1 MLIIYLNIN
10 FEVSNIINKENYYV
24 VILNIKKN
32 IYIFNFGKLKKKIK
46 FIFLYFFFKKI
57 NVDKY
62 TINIYYNLVF
72 FIINI
77 MLKKKI

>member
-1 MLIIYLNIN
+1 LLIIYLNIN